1 MSVRTVRLTAA
12 VLIAFLLTAAPALA
26 ATATGTAPGGTDF
39 AQNLAN
45 LLEHWATLIIMPI
58 AAIVALPAL
67 FQRQPGIAI
76 TVALIAIVV
85 GAFAYEPGEVQSF
98 ITNVVN
104 TIFG

>member
-1 MSVRTVRLTAA
+1 MSVRTVRLAAA
-12 VLIAFLLTAAPALA
+12 VIIAFLLIAAPALA

-39 AQNLAN
+39 AQNFAD

-76 TVALIAIVV
+76 TVGLIAVVV
-85 GAFAYEPGEVQSF
+85 GTFAYEPGEVQNF
-98 ITNVVN
+98 IRDVAN
-104 TIFG
+104 TVFG